1 MNWSESAWKH
11 IEATYQSI
19 LQMPFIEELAY
30 GTLPK
35 EKFRFYMAQ
44 DSLYLEHFGRALALI
59 AARAQ
64 DIQDTLSYLKYA
76 ETAIIVENALHESYF
91 RDFGVTDKGIMQPAC
106 HHYVHF
112 LKSTAALEAVEIA
125 MAALLPCFW
134 IYKKVGDHICSQ
146 LQSDNNP
153 YQKWI
158 DTYGGEDFAD
168 AVQQAISICDRA
180 ASETTPAIREKM
192 KEAFITSSRMEYSF
206 WEGAYDLKEWTR

>member
-11 IEATYQSI
+11 IETTYQSI
-19 LQMPFIEELAY
+19 LQMPFIEELAH

-59 AARAQ
+59 AARAH

-112 LKSTAALEAVEIA
+112 LKSTAVLEAVEIA

-146 LQSDNNP
+146 LQADNNP

-168 AVQQAISICDRA
+168 AVQQAISICDRV
-180 ASETTPAIREKM
+180 ASETTTAIREKM
-192 KEAFITSSRMEYSF
+192 TEAFITSSRMEYSF
-206 WEGAYDLKEWTR
+206 WAAAYDVKKWV